1 MMATC
6 FIIWD
11 TATIPLE
18 MFPVDQVFGQ
28 VITVVAVIS
37 SVFWIVDVPLHFLF
51 GVQTGGAIELRPLQ
65 LAKLYMRSWLLADIL
80 IIVIDVTLLSFQ
92 ALASDVNPVFRS
104 GRFLRTLRLIRLV
117 RLLRVGKLERQV
129 MKIANRFLST
139 YSLMALRVAGYLAV
153 MLAMNH
159 LIACCWYGV
168 GAWTQHLG
176 NWLERSAIDPDS
188 VSAAYVASLHWSLTQ
203 FTPSTNPIAPGN
215 AWERFYAI
223 WVILLAMAC
232 FSSFI
237 GSIGTT
243 LTSMRSVRRE
253 QLLQETKLEVFF
265 TERNLSLDL
274 FERVKGALQ
283 QDKMARTRLHEQEVV
298 LIQGIPE
305 RIKVQLHKEMF
316 LRILFQLEIWPTW
329 ARNDMDFLQHLCH
342 HTMSEHTSRPGQDIF
357 MPHTECFL
365 VYVLETGSLEYF
377 VQGRQPV
384 HCTETSNAVLCL
396 PSLWAEWH
404 HAGHLTATFGTCF
417 YVGID
422 CQQFCTL
429 AASFGG
435 PLCEYLK
442 VLGILLLGQIE
453 AAQGM
458 NLVITDI
465 SVATDIN
472 IRELSERAEGF
483 TSLREHLLN
492 HSDSQVR
499 SETRE
504 SFESMSEDAV
514 ETRVLA
520 QELCASF
527 AAALE
532 NQGPHGPGMCAD
544 QELDRTKGKE
554 LHVVSS
560 LEALQAAQADRGLDC
575 GLECEG
581 AVGKKV
587 YVDQTFYQKL
597 LVYYPENPPPIGPEL
612 LLAGSA
618 FQELWCPAE
627 VYHDFW
633 YFGLLFLSMC
643 QLVLIPFLILPQIV
657 RLRLHAEMQREV
669 DAGRCQIYPMALAGA
684 TWEHFANTE
693 FKDHRTQ
700 AWQTFPGM
708 ECLSSVISLVGVA
721 LGLASSGGLVRYCW
735 ISVPVVF
742 LIGMAIRLLHQ
753 IHAGVIFRKRL
764 LLGRAELFV
773 CAAPEANMVSI
784 VCDGRVFFY
793 KNIGDIPRVPPESL
807 VWYSYE
813 TMALARTQLIARRHT
828 ETEDEESTPSWYLN
842 IIYGSCFNK
851 ARTNMWHTGSKLFPV
866 DNACVH
872 DFQNWL
878 AEVERRQLFRCE
890 GATARPESFMQPS
903 DVTLLTPF
911 HVPAGD
917 MRTPLSTNTMMLTAE
932 VEKVDGLYKVTMI
945 SMSGEEAASF
955 KFTEGDTLADLQHRV
970 ASRPAFRD
978 YQVKIVLSDG
988 TQLGN
993 MDPRMALPAF
1003 FEKARAR

>member
-1 MMATC
+1 MMGLGSPSENLSQSGYAYEDFLAQELEALKRRLLDKHQEEVGRGMNELHGDNEALLSPTSRQAKAAQRWAELTASLLDKNVATNGSTDVEKVSRPLELRSAWQFSRAEAYRAGRNRTHAGTDALRFNDTYQDESCLQRFVVGPESQVQFVWAMMATC

-11 TATIPLE
+11 TATIPVE
-18 MFPVDQVFGQ
+18 MFPVDRIFGQ

-80 IIVIDVTLLSFQ
+80 IILIDVTLLSFQ
-92 ALASDVNPVFRS
+92 AFASDVNPAFRS

-139 YSLMALRVAGYLAV
+139 YSLMALRVAGYLAI

-176 NWLERSAIDPDS
+176 NWLDRSAIDPES
-188 VSAAYVASLHWSLTQ
+188 VSEAYIASLHWSLTQ

-316 LRILFQLEIWPTW
+316 LRILFQLEIWPVWT
-329 ARNDMDFLQHLCH
+329 RNDMDFLQHLCH

-357 MPHTECFL
+357 MPRTECFL

-377 VQGRQPV
+377 VQGQQPV

-404 HAGHLTATFGTCF
+404 HVGHLTATFGTCF

-422 CQQFCTL
+422 CQKFCTL
-429 AASFGG
+429 AATFGG

-465 SVATDIN
+465 SVTTDIN
-472 IRELSERAEGF
+472 VRELSERAEGF
-483 TSLREHLLN
+483 TSLREHFLN

-504 SFESMSEDAV
+504 SFESISEDAV
-514 ETRVLA
+514 ETR
-520 QELCASF
+520 E
-527 AAALE
+527 
-532 NQGPHGPGMCAD
+532 
-544 QELDRTKGKE
+544 
-554 LHVVSS
+554 
-560 LEALQAAQADRGLDC
+560 
-575 GLECEG
+575 
-581 AVGKKV
+581 
-587 YVDQTFYQKL
+587 
-597 LVYYPENPPPIGPEL
+597 
-612 LLAGSA
+612 
-618 FQELWCPAE
+618 
-627 VYHDFW
+627 
-633 YFGLLFLSMC
+633 
-643 QLVLIPFLILPQIV
+643 
-657 RLRLHAEMQREV
+657 
-669 DAGRCQIYPMALAGA
+669 
-684 TWEHFANTE
+684 
-693 FKDHRTQ
+693 
-700 AWQTFPGM
+700 
-708 ECLSSVISLVGVA
+708 
-721 LGLASSGGLVRYCW
+721 
-735 ISVPVVF
+735 
-742 LIGMAIRLLHQ
+742 
-753 IHAGVIFRKRL
+753 
-764 LLGRAELFV
+764 
-773 CAAPEANMVSI
+773 
-784 VCDGRVFFY
+784 RV
-793 KNIGDIPRVPPESL
+793 
-807 VWYSYE
+807 
-813 TMALARTQLIARRHT
+813 
-828 ETEDEESTPSWYLN
+828 
-842 IIYGSCFNK
+842 
-851 ARTNMWHTGSKLFPV
+851 
-866 DNACVH
+866 
-872 DFQNWL
+872 
-878 AEVERRQLFRCE
+878 
-890 GATARPESFMQPS
+890 
-903 DVTLLTPF
+903 
-911 HVPAGD
+911 
-917 MRTPLSTNTMMLTAE
+917 
-932 VEKVDGLYKVTMI
+932 
-945 SMSGEEAASF
+945 
-955 KFTEGDTLADLQHRV
+955 
-970 ASRPAFRD
+970 
-978 YQVKIVLSDG
+978 
-988 TQLGN
+988 
-993 MDPRMALPAF
+993 
-1003 FEKARAR
+1003 